1 MEVKPGYKETEVG
14 VIPEDWEVES
24 LGQLFSFSNGVNAD
38 RGAYGQGFR
47 FVNVLEPITYSHL
60 HGPEI
65 TGRVTLPDSV
75 ATTYAVKRGDVLF
88 NRTSETDTELG
99 LAATY
104 LGTEQIVF
112 GGFVIRGRPVDE
124 RFDPVYSGYA
134 LRSPAIR
141 LQIIPMGQGAIRANI
156 GQQNLKQVI
165 APIPPRPEQVAIAS
179 ALSDVDALLA
189 GLDRLIAKKRDLKQA
204 AIQQL
209 LTGKTRLSGFHG
221 EWEVKSLGEIGTFL
235 KGSGVK
241 KDQARSG
248 HLPCIRYG
256 EIYTHHNDY
265 IRSFTSWISPE
276 IAATATRLKQGDL
289 LFAGSGETKEEIGK
303 CVAVIEDCEA
313 YAGGDIVILRLIDA
327 HPMFMGYY
335 CNTTL
340 INAQKSSKGQ
350 GDAVVHISAAA
361 LASIQVTLPPRSEQV
376 TIAAVLSDMD
386 AEINALEARRDKTR
400 ALKQA
405 MMQELL
411 TGNIRLVQPAVTAKV
426 ETQDGTRTNIHFK
439 RSVLAA
445 EIISQLHNEP
455 TFGHVK
461 LEKMIFL
468 VEHLCEVDTGSTYH
482 RHAAGPYDGKAL
494 RSIDSQIKKQRW
506 FRAEYQGKGFRYIPM
521 DRTGDHAQYFERYFS
536 AIREQFN
543 GIIAKFRTFN
553 TERCEIVATLYS
565 AWDDLIRQGKAVS
578 DDAILI
584 EVLERWHESKQRIPK
599 DRWLKALDW
608 MRDNR
613 LVPRGGDHT
622 YVK

>member
-1 MEVKPGYKETEVG
+1 MEVKPGYKQTEVG
-14 VIPEDWEVES
+14 VIPEDWESISV
-24 LGQLFSFSNGVNAD
+24 GNIASFAS
-38 RGAYGQGFR
+38 GQGINTSSLTEESSDTPIP
-47 FVNVLEPITYSHL
+47 VYGGNGIAGYTDEALIGEPTVVV
-60 HGPEI
+60 
-65 TGRVTLPDSV
+65 GRVGQKCGEVYLTEGPSWITDNALYPRQFLSNIDLRFLALAMKAAGLNNLKNRNDLPLVTQAILHSV
-75 ATTYAVKRGDVLF
+75 VLCVPT
-88 NRTSETDTELG
+88 NT
-99 LAATY
+99 
-104 LGTEQIVF
+104 TEQ
-112 GGFVIRGRPVDE
+112 R
-124 RFDPVYSGYA
+124 
-134 LRSPAIR
+134 
-141 LQIIPMGQGAIRANI
+141 
-156 GQQNLKQVI
+156 
-165 APIPPRPEQVAIAS
+165 AIAS

-209 LTGKTRLSGFHG
+209 LTGKTRLTGFHG

-235 KGSGVK
+235 KGGGVK

-376 TIAAVLSDMD
+376 AIAAVLSDMD

-411 TGNIRLVQPAVTAKV
+411 TGNIRLVQSAVTAKV
-426 ETQDGTRTNIHFK
+426 ETQDRTHTNIHFK

-521 DRTGDHAQYFERYFS
+521 DRTGEHAQYFERYFS

-553 TERCEIVATLYS
+553 TERCGIVATLYS
-565 AWDDLIRQGKAVS
+565 AWNDLIQQGKTVS
-578 DDAILI
+578 DEAILI
-584 EVLERWHESKQRIPK
+584 EVLERWNESKQMIPK
-599 DRWLKALDW
+599 DRWLKALEW
-608 MRDNR
+608 MRENQ
-613 LVPRGGDHT
+613 LVPRGGDHAH
-622 YVK
+622 VK